1 MRDKIGRVLM
11 RWRIKT
17 ALPHVRGYLLD
28 IGCGTNQLVRTY
40 REKLK
45 GSGLGVDVYG
55 WEGVDLVVKD
65 SSKLPFA
72 SESADTVA
80 MLAVVNHIPD
90 REQVLLEIRRV
101 LRPKGRLIMT
111 MIPPG
116 ISRVWHILRRP
127 WDADQKERGM
137 KEGEVFGLS
146 RQEVRHFLT
155 GAGFDI
161 VLEKKFML
169 GVNCLTVAEKH

>member
-72 SESADTVA
+72 SESVDTVA
-80 MLAVVNHIPD
+80 MLAVFNHIPNRD
-90 REQVLLEIRRV
+90 RVLLEARRL
-101 LRPKGRLIMT
+101 LRAKGRLIMT

-116 ISRVWHILRRP
+116 ISRVWHILRSP

-137 KEGEVFGLS
+137 KEGELFGLT
-146 RQEVRHFLT
+146 QKEVRRFLT
-155 GAGFDI
+155 DAGFEI
-161 VLEKKFML
+161 KLEKRFMF
-169 GVNCLTVAEKH
+169 GVNGLTVAERR